1 MNNIDLNN
9 FFGFFLCEIHCP
21 DNIDN
26 PMLPL
31 RYNNKTIFPRGKWVG
46 TYFSEE
52 LKSVL
57 PLGYKIK
64 LLEGIELSKIDL
76 FTKYVNTFYKIKM
89 TSTGSERWIAK
100 LLINCLY
107 GVFGRKQS
115 LIETI
120 NVYNSDIEKYVIS
133 NIIKTIIP
141 INNDISTLLLIKNVD
156 SNLIR
161 ELNNTCSIEINNL
174 KKKY

>member
-1 MNNIDLNN
+1 
-9 FFGFFLCEIHCP
+9 
-21 DNIDN
+21 
-26 PMLPL
+26 
-31 RYNNKTIFPRGKWVG
+31 
-46 TYFSEE
+46 
-52 LKSVL
+52 
-57 PLGYKIK
+57 
-64 LLEGIELSKIDL
+64 
-76 FTKYVNTFYKIKM
+76 M